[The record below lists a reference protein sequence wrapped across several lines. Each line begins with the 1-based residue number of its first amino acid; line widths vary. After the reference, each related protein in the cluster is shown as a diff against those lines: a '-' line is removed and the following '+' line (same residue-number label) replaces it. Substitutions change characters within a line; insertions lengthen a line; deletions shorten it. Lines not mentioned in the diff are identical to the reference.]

1 MYLSQCVNR
10 AVQLNPQGLATVF
23 GERKQTWTEFKDRVA
38 RLAQGLKSIGVENND
53 RVAILALNSDRYL
66 EYFFGV
72 PWSGGMVVPIN
83 IRLAPPEII
92 FTLND
97 SETKVLVVDDAFA
110 AMLPALKG
118 KMDSV
123 SKIVFAGEGET
134 PEGCVNYEDL
144 IQKNEPAEDAGRGG
158 DELAGL
164 FYTGGTTGRSKG
176 VMLTHDNLLS
186 NALNIIPASKI
197 DDEVIYLHAAPMFHL
212 ADCASTFAI
221 TLAGGGHSFIPK
233 FDPEETLKTIVD
245 DKVTN
250 CLLVPTMVNMLINF
264 PGFDKYDLSDFR
276 RVMYGASPM
285 PEAVLIKAM
294 KLMPNCKF
302 MQGYGMTET
311 SPLITFLEAKYHT
324 MEGPYAGRLK
334 SAGRVGVAAE
344 LKIADEND
352 NEVSRGDVGE
362 VLTRGPHVMKGYW
375 KMEELTKE
383 TLRGGWM
390 HTGDMGYMD
399 EDGFIYIVDRSKDM
413 IISGG
418 ENVYS
423 TETENAIYQ
432 HPAVKECAVI
442 GIPHKDWGE
451 QVHAVVVL
459 HEGQTLTEDELRK
472 HCAELIAGYKCP
484 RSVTFQ
490 DEPLPVSGA
499 GKILKTDIRK
509 PFWEGQGKGVN

>member
-10 AVQLNPQGLATVF
+10 AVQLNPQGLATVC
-23 GERKQTWTEFKDRVA
+23 GERKQTWSEFKDRIA
-38 RLAQGLKSIGVENND
+38 RLAQGLQGLGVAAED

-66 EYFFGV
+66 EYFFAV
-72 PWSGGMVVPIN
+72 PWAGAMVVPVN

-97 SETKVLVVDDAFA
+97 SETKVLLVDDAFA

-118 KMDSV
+118 KMDTV
-123 SKIVFAGEGET
+123 SHIVFCGDGET
-134 PEGCVNYEDL
+134 PEGCINYEEL
-144 IQKNEPAEDAGRGG
+144 VNNNEPAQDAGRNGN
-158 DELAGL
+158 DIAGL

-176 VMLTHDNLLS
+176 VMLSHDNLLS
-186 NALNIIPASKI
+186 NALNIIPAQQLN
-197 DDEVIYLHAAPMFHL
+197 DEVVYLHAAPMFHL
-212 ADCASTFAI
+212 ADCASTFAV

-233 FDPEETLKTIVD
+233 FDPEDTLKAIVRD
-245 DKVTN
+245 QVSN

-264 PGFDKYDLSDFR
+264 PGLDQYDLSNFR
-276 RVMYGASPM
+276 RVLYGASPM
-285 PEAVLIKAM
+285 PEAVLLKAM
-294 KLMPNCKF
+294 KLMPNCEF

-324 MEGPYAGRLK
+324 LEGPYAGRLT
-334 SAGRVGVAAE
+334 SAGRAGVAVE

-352 NEVSRGDVGE
+352 DEVPRGEVGE
-362 VLTRGPHVMKGYW
+362 VLTRGPHVMQGYW
-375 KMEELTKE
+375 KMEELTGE

-390 HTGDMGYMD
+390 HTGDMAYMD

-459 HEGQTLTEDELRK
+459 HEGLTLTEDELKK

-484 RSVTFQ
+484 RSVSFQ
-490 DEPLPVSGA
+490 EEPLPVSGA
-499 GKILKTDIRK
+499 GKILKTELRK
-509 PFWEGQGKGVN
+509 PFWDAQDKGVN

>member
-1 MYLSQCVNR
+1 MQLSHCIER
-10 AVQLNPQGLATVF
+10 AIQISPHGLATVF
-23 GERKQTWTEFKDRVA
+23 GERKHTWTEFKDRIA
-38 RLAQGLKSIGVENND
+38 RLAQGLNKLGVENND

-66 EYFFGV
+66 EYFFAV
-72 PWSGGMVVPIN
+72 PWSGGVVVPIN
-83 IRLAPPEII
+83 IRLAAPEII
-92 FTLND
+92 FTLDD

-110 AMLPALKG
+110 PLIPIIRDKLS
-118 KMDSV
+118 SV
-123 SKIVFAGEGET
+123 THFIYAGDAET
-134 PEGCVNYEDL
+134 PEGCVNYEEL
-144 IQKNEPAEDAGRGG
+144 IANNSPIQDAGRNGQ
-158 DELAGL
+158 DLAGL

-186 NALNIIPASKI
+186 NALNIIPALQI

-221 TLAGGGHSFIPK
+221 TLSGGGHSFIAK
-233 FDPEETLKTIVD
+233 FEPEATLQTIVKD
-245 DKVTN
+245 EVTN
-250 CLLVPTMVNMLINF
+250 CLLVPTMVNMLINDPSF
-264 PGFDKYDLSDFR
+264 KNYEISS
-276 RVMYGASPM
+276 VKCIMYGASPM
-285 PEAVLIKAM
+285 PEAVLTKAM
-294 KLMPNCKF
+294 ELLPQCGF

-311 SPLITFLEAKYHT
+311 SPLITMLEARYHT
-324 MEGPYAGRLK
+324 MTGPYAGRLK
-334 SAGRVGVAAE
+334 SAGRAGVAVE
-344 LKIADEND
+344 LKIADENG
-352 NEVSRGDVGE
+352 NEVPRGEVGE

-375 KMEELTKE
+375 KMEALSQE

-390 HTGDMGYMD
+390 HTADMAYMD

-459 HEGQTLTEDELRK
+459 HEGKQLDEKALKK
-472 HCAELIAGYKCP
+472 HCQDLIAGYKCP
-484 RSVTFQ
+484 RSISFQ
-490 DEPLPVSGA
+490 SDALPISGA
-499 GKILKTDIRK
+499 GKILKTDLRK
-509 PFWEGQGKGVN
+509 PYWDEKEKGVN

>member
-10 AVQLNPQGLATVF
+10 AVQINPQGMATVC
-23 GERKQTWTEFKDRVA
+23 GERKRTWTEFKERIA
-38 RLAQGLKSIGVENND
+38 RLAQGLKGLGVANED

-72 PWSGGMVVPIN
+72 PWAGGIVVPIN

-118 KMDSV
+118 SMDTV
-123 SKIVFAGEGET
+123 TQIVFAGDGET
-134 PEGCVNYEDL
+134 PEGCINFEAL
-144 IQKNEPAEDAGRGG
+144 IKNNQPAEDAVREGE
-158 DELAGL
+158 DLAGL

-176 VMLTHDNLLS
+176 VMLTHNNLLS
-186 NALNIIPASKI
+186 NALNIIPAQQL

-212 ADCASTFAI
+212 ADCASTFAV
-221 TLAGGGHSFIPK
+221 TLAGGGHSFIPR
-233 FDPEETLKTIVD
+233 FDPENTLKTIAR

-250 CLLVPTMVNMLINF
+250 CLLVPTMVNMMINF
-264 PGFDKYDLSDFR
+264 PDLKAYDLSAFR

-285 PEAVLIKAM
+285 PEAVLLKAM
-294 KLMPNCKF
+294 KLLPNCAF

-311 SPLITFLEAKYHT
+311 SPLITFLEGKYHAL
-324 MEGPYAGRLK
+324 EGPYAGRLT
-334 SAGRVGVAAE
+334 SAGRAGVAVE

-352 NEVSRGDVGE
+352 NEVPVGEVGE

-375 KMEELTKE
+375 KMEDLTRE

-390 HTGDMGYMD
+390 HTGDMAYMD
-399 EDGFIYIVDRSKDM
+399 KDGFIYIVDRSKDM

-459 HEGQTLTEDELRK
+459 HEGQTLAEDELRN

-490 DEPLPVSGA
+490 KEPLPVSGA
-499 GKILKTDIRK
+499 GKILKTEIRK
-509 PFWEGQGKGVN
+509 PFWAGQGKGVN